1 MSQKPNEAETTQ
13 AAEAPRSRIVR
24 VDGQDFAADG
34 YDNEALRQYFISQG
48 YADFKTAAIK
58 ETTNEQGQVVVEF
71 VKKIGT
77 KG

>member
-1 MSQKPNEAETTQ
+1 MSDKVEETQ
-13 AAEAPRSRIVR
+13 AAEAPKSRIVR

-34 YDNEALRQYFISQG
+34 YDNEALRQYFIAQG
-48 YADFKTAAIK
+48 YTDFKTAAIK
-58 ETTNEQGQVVVEF
+58 ETTNEHGQVVIEF